1 MAEQLHFYFSLSYF
15 GEGDGDPLQCSC
27 LENPRDGGAWWAAVY
42 GVAQSRTHL
51 KWLSSSSSS
60 MLYHRGYANLHSYQ
74 LLRVPFSPHPLQHLL
89 LVDCLMIAILTSVK
103 WYLIVVFI
111 CISLIISD
119 IEHLFICL
127 LAICMFIYLVLYDN
141 YEFLFSFFLNLKYVY
156 VEHISWISPFLRPVI
171 LKCHLYF
178 IDHKAML
185 LFFIL
190 LIFSVNAVYWLV
202 YS

>member
-1 MAEQLHFYFSLSYF
+1 
-15 GEGDGDPLQCSC
+15 
-27 LENPRDGGAWWAAVY
+27 
-42 GVAQSRTHL
+42 
-51 KWLSSSSSS
+51 
-60 MLYHRGYANLHSYQ
+60 MLYHRGCASLHSYQ

-89 LVDCLMIAILTSVK
+89 LVDFLMMAILTSVR

-127 LAICMFIYLVLYDN
+127 LAICMSIYLVLYDN

-171 LKCHLYF
+171 LKCHFYF